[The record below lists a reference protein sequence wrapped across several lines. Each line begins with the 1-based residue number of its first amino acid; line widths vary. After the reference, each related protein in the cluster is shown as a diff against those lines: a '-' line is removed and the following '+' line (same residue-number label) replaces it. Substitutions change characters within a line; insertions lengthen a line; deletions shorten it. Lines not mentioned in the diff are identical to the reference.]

1 MTQHVGLLA
10 YLAEAAELQQ
20 QLGCSAEEAFEI
32 QRHLVAE
39 RERERET
46 AQQYEA
52 AIAESNV
59 IPFRAKH

>member
-1 MTQHVGLLA
+1 MSHHGGLLA

-32 QRHLVAE
+32 QRQLATE
-39 RERERET
+39 REMVR
-46 AQQYEA
+46 QYEE